1 MDCRRIEKRILALAM
16 IACMMVLSACSKGG
30 VMQPGSDG
38 LGTPNDVL
46 DEMNKEENASL
57 DDPVD
62 HEESPFVITV
72 TDEDKIYIEIKKEI
86 YDPSKLDCR
95 YFAEFYD
102 ESGEKKLAM
111 DITGG
116 DFSQAYLMYGEPGDT
131 KTTAVSAYDPED
143 KGDSYLYTII
153 LNDPSRIISGGDNLP
168 IPISLFESLKTC
180 NYEIDPLNY
189 VYETIDAS
197 ACIKL
202 EVDYSLLEAKERGR
216 EKIEA
221 LLYQSD
227 DDEKYL
233 TPTCEDYRVDIF
245 ETKAIIFDSCSIASN
260 AGIWVFGTNVGTN
273 TLRPCTVYRV
283 YEYDYLGQLVSY
295 KEKTVFESESDA
307 LHVSATLG
315 RNGNHALYFIDW
327 LGENKVPEDFTDEQ
341 GLKAICDEFLPAYY
355 EIDGQDHGYQSSI
368 VRLDNTYYFS
378 FVPDNVGYFNKESFS
393 GIGEMELLGDSLYAE
408 GVEFSADNADDEGF
422 IYMESGEDRA
432 TIYYSK
438 PEAHRHNISET
449 PGENG
454 KYPDDFVI
462 MPHDDTYFAPE
473 GDDYILYY
481 TLFEDYGEYCFNE
494 GAALISF
501 DGAGNITDAKYR
513 FFRTSNTVNPM
524 SELVDSR
531 LETEG
536 TKLLYQDDTY
546 AYFDILDSVELKEY
560 LGDGVYGERFNKAKL
575 LEMSVDEEH
584 LWMPMYGWSA
594 DNGMY
599 ISK

>member
-1 MDCRRIEKRILALAM
+1 MYKRILTIGLVFITVFSLAG
-16 IACMMVLSACSKGG
+16 CGK
-30 VMQPGSDG
+30 SDG
-38 LGTPNDVL
+38 NSAGSSL
-46 DEMNKEENASL
+46 DTFNNEVDEYKNEENASL

-86 YDPSKLDCR
+86 YDPSKVDYA

-116 DFSQAYLMYGEPGDT
+116 DFSQARLMYGEPGDT
-131 KTTAVSAYDPED
+131 KTTAVSDYNPED

-153 LNDPSRIISGGDNLP
+153 LNDPSMIISGGDNLS
-168 IPISLFESLKTC
+168 IPVTLFEDLKTC
-180 NYEIDPLNY
+180 NYETDPLNY

-233 TPTCEDYRVDIF
+233 TPTCEDYRVDLF
-245 ETKAIIFDSCSIASN
+245 ETKAIVYDACSIAKN
-260 AGIWVFGTNVGTN
+260 PTGLLVFGTNMGTH

-355 EIDGQDHGYQSSI
+355 EIAGQDHGYQSSI

-378 FVPDNVGYFNKESFS
+378 FVLDNAGYINKEYFS
-393 GIGEMELLGDSLYAE
+393 GIGEMELLGESLYAE
-408 GVEFSADNADDEGF
+408 GVEFSADNTDDEGF
-422 IYMESGEDRA
+422 IYMESGEDKA

-438 PEAHRHNISET
+438 PEAHRHNISSSS
-449 PGENG
+449 GENG
-454 KYPDDFVI
+454 NYPDDFVI
-462 MPHDDTYFAPE
+462 MPYDDTYFAPE

-494 GAALISF
+494 RATLISF
-501 DGAGNITDAKYR
+501 DNAGNITDAKYR
-513 FFRTSNTVNPM
+513 YFRSSNTVNPM
-524 SELVDSR
+524 SELVDR
-531 LETEG
+531 ILLTEG

-546 AYFDILDSVELKEY
+546 AYFDIFDSVELKEY
-560 LGDGVYGERFNKAKL
+560 LGDGGYGERFNKAKL
-575 LEMSVDEEH
+575 LEMSVDEEY
-584 LWMPMYGWSA
+584 LWMPMYGWSS

-599 ISK
+599 VSK

>member
-1 MDCRRIEKRILALAM
+1 MKKSCLKSMAVI
-16 IACMMVLSACSKGG
+16 IAACLLTLSGCGK
-30 VMQPGSDG
+30 SDG
-38 LGTPNDVL
+38 NSAGSSLDTFNNEVDEYKND
-46 DEMNKEENASL
+46 ENASL

-72 TDEDKIYIEIKKEI
+72 TDEDKIYIEIRKEI
-86 YDPSKLDCR
+86 YDPSKLDCQ

-102 ESGEKKLAM
+102 ESGQKKLSM

-116 DFSQAYLMYGEPGDT
+116 DFSQARLMYGEPGDT
-131 KTTAVSAYDPED
+131 KTTAVSDYNPED
-143 KGDSYLYTII
+143 KGNSYLYTII
-153 LNDPSRIISGGDNLP
+153 LNDPSMIISGGDNLS
-168 IPISLFESLKTC
+168 IPVTLFEDLKTC

-202 EVDYSLLEAKERGR
+202 EVDYALLEAKERGR

-245 ETKAIIFDSCSIASN
+245 ETKAIIHDSCSIASN
-260 AGIWVFGTNVGTN
+260 AGLLVFGTNPMGTH
-273 TLRPCTVYRV
+273 TLRSCTVYRV

-341 GLKAICDEFLPAYY
+341 GLKVICDEFLPAYY

-378 FVPDNVGYFNKESFS
+378 FVPDNVGYISKEFFS
-393 GIGEMELLGDSLYAE
+393 GIGEMELLGDSLYAD
-408 GVEFSADNADDEGF
+408 GVEFSADNTDDEGF
-422 IYMESGEDRA
+422 IYMESGEDKA

-438 PEAHRHNISET
+438 PEAHGHNISKT

-462 MPHDDTYFAPE
+462 MPYDDTYFAPE

-481 TLFEDYGEYCFNE
+481 TLFEDYGEYCFNK

-501 DGAGNITDAKYR
+501 DGAGNITDARYR

-524 SELVDSR
+524 SELVDSMMN
-531 LETEG
+531 TEG
-536 TKLLYQDDTY
+536 VKLLYQDDTY

-560 LGDGVYGERFNKAKL
+560 LGDGGYGERFNKAKL
-575 LEMSVDEEH
+575 LEMSVDEENV
-584 LWMPMYGWSA
+584 WMPMNGWSS

-599 ISK
+599 VSK